1 MRSRWPIGMLAAL
14 LLLMAGSTPLTQAQ
28 APSAVSIYSIW
39 IRLSLRGLNQSEI
52 ESLMRN
58 MDPKNIAEVKERL
71 RITVMSNLEAKKIRE
86 RFLHSRDT
94 DDLKNVLTSIDTEL
108 RFAGMEQDDE
118 LRLRIKDH
126 FGIPLG
132 RL

>member
-1 MRSRWPIGMLAAL
+1 MLAAL